1 MLKEPPAD
9 EARLWL
15 ERAVA
20 EAVRARLAA
29 GPRGSV
35 DGDAI
40 ALRALLQGASST
52 ERAAVRAVLG
62 RLEAADGRPLIACG
76 ALSQMLAADRWGL
89 AARPMAEADQALIA
103 VRDGAAK
110 KTRALID
117 LSARPWWG
125 RLLALPMLKVI
136 AALPDDAAGAPRAL
150 MVSTE
155 APGPT
160 GDDRTFW
167 VTDSA
172 WPDARIVEALS
183 QAGLAAEFL
192 SGGGGLKLF
201 VLTGYVQAEDIRLD
215 GAPGGLTGVIGAAP
229 VF

>member
-1 MLKEPPAD
+1 MLTELPAD
-9 EARLWL
+9 EPRLSL
-15 ERAVA
+15 DRAVA
-20 EAVRARLAA
+20 DAASARLAA
-29 GPRGSV
+29 GPRGPV

-40 ALRALLQGASST
+40 APRSVLQGASLS
-52 ERAAVRAVLG
+52 EKAAVRAVLG
-62 RLEAADGRPLIACG
+62 RLEAANGRPLIACG
-76 ALSQMLAADRWGL
+76 SLSSVLAADRWGL

-103 VRDGAAK
+103 VRDGAAQK
-110 KTRALID
+110 ARALID

-136 AALPDDAAGAPRAL
+136 AALPDDAAGTPRAL
-150 MVSTE
+150 LVGTE

-172 WPDARIVEALS
+172 WPDARIVEALG

-201 VLTGYVQAEDIRLD
+201 VLTGYVQAEDVRLD

>member
-1 MLKEPPAD
+1 MLVEPPAD
-9 EARLWL
+9 EERLSL
-15 ERAVA
+15 ERALAAVA
-20 EAVRARLAA
+20 RARLAA

-40 ALRALLQGASST
+40 ALRLVLQGMSLA
-52 ERAAVRAVLG
+52 EKAAVRAVLG
-62 RLEAADGRPLIACG
+62 RLEAAAGRSLVACG
-76 ALSQMLAADRWGL
+76 PLAQVLAADRWGL
-89 AARPMAEADQALIA
+89 AARPLAEPDQALA
-103 VRDGAAK
+103 AARDGA
-110 KTRALID
+110 RALID
-117 LSARPWWG
+117 LSGRPWWG
-125 RLLALPMLKVI
+125 RLLAQPRLKVV
-136 AALPDDAAGAPRAL
+136 AALPDDSAGSPRAL

-155 APGPT
+155 TPGPT

-172 WPDARIVEALS
+172 WPDARVVEALG

-192 SGGGGLKLF
+192 AGGGGLKLF
-201 VLTGYVQAEDIRLD
+201 VLTGYVQAEDPRLA